1 MKIKI
6 EERMEERVVW
16 EDVFA
21 KQMKAFPLIL
31 CSLLIRE
38 KKRAATDDQKKGWD
52 KKKGRKDGV

>member
-1 MKIKI
+1 
-6 EERMEERVVW
+6 MEERFVW

-38 KKRAATDDQKKGWD
+38 KKRAATDDQNKGWD